1 MAKVPIMQIWDDAT
15 QQYVAIPSIQGAK
28 GDTGATGATG
38 PQGPKGDKGDTGPQG
53 PQGETGAA
61 GADGKSA
68 YASAQDGGYTGMEA
82 QFNTDL
88 ASVGGKQ
95 AKITASGILKGDGVG
110 NVSGATPGT
119 DYVASPEIF
128 WATYNVT
135 TFPEIKAAYD
145 AGKVILLK
153 IPVDMGEVTTRENAN
168 IIILNNY
175 YYENSEYGE
184 FGKVEF
190 SLVRISYVYANQ
202 TAPES
207 STFVVNFENG
217 NSFWSNS
224 YANSAPPSVSIE
236 VTLIASNWGTDTK
249 TQTLDGLDLV
259 DSGTN
264 GSLRIAQSATDEQ
277 FTAWG
282 AAQPRVTAQAAGTLT
297 VKVAGTVPTI
307 DIPVEVLIV

>member
-1 MAKVPIMQIWDDAT
+1 MAVNKVDVNGSTVLDLT
-15 QQYVAIPSIQGAK
+15 SDSV
-28 GDTGATGATG
+28 T
-38 PQGPKGDKGDTGPQG
+38 PKTLVLGSTAHN
-53 PQGETGAA
+53 AA
-61 GADGKSA
+61 GE
-68 YASAQDGGYTGMEA
+68 QITGTYEA
-82 QFNTDL
+82 
-88 ASVGGKQ
+88 
-95 AKITASGILKGDGVG
+95 
-110 NVSGATPGT
+110 PE
-119 DYVASPEIF
+119 EIF

-153 IPVDMGEVTTRENAN
+153 IPEDMGEVTARENAG
-168 IIILNNY
+168 IIILNHY

-184 FGKVEF
+184 FGEVVF
-190 SLVRISYVYANQ
+190 SLVGTSRVYVNQ
-202 TAPES
+202 NSPES
-207 STFVVNFENG
+207 STFVVAFEAG

-224 YANSAPPSVSIE
+224 YATSAPPSSSIE
-236 VTLIASNWGTDTK
+236 ATLIASNWNADTK

-282 AAQPRVTAQAAGTLT
+282 AAQPRVTAQADSSIT
-297 VKVAGTVPTI
+297 VKLAGTVPTI